1 MAFSVQ
7 QDFLRC
13 LLKLGLTNEY
23 SDITVVCRHNNCREE
38 MRMSKLLLATACPS
52 LQAQLR
58 CGSEVV
64 LPLTAPT
71 FKAALFLSC
80 GLALDECDPGVDVDS
95 LWAAAAV
102 LNLDVPQLGQPQAH
116 TSSGILRPRHRFLN
130 SQWANWAFIL
140 LLCIAVLAAW
150 VPMLHY
156 TMESFFMDDS
166 MIARNPNVYMDL
178 DVLRLFCT
186 DYWGLDLFAG
196 TWTHKSFRPLTVLT
210 FRWNYLL
217 HGFHSAG
224 FHNTNLCIHLLCS
237 GFLGIVGT
245 HAGLTRQWAGLL
257 ALLFC
262 AHPVH
267 TESVLYIVG
276 RADLLC
282 LFLILAAISVHSA
295 YGTACGGFR
304 QNWVILLGMTLS
316 CGLLIAAGLCKET
329 GFCFFGLLIVWD
341 ILRLATVAKPRA
353 WLQMRSMLLLLVGF
367 LSCAFRV
374 WFTGTT
380 IERMDPHSNPV
391 AAEENASVRFLSYA
405 LVHGMYGKLL
415 AWPAR
420 LCYDYSYDAVP
431 LVRSFSDVRLLLPL
445 AAYAS
450 FAQMLTVAAGR
461 FRYRAFKNTVFE
473 APLLGIAIFLLGFVP
488 MSNILFPVGTMIAER
503 LLYIPSAGLLL
514 ALCGFA
520 QQQFSATW
528 LPKFAAVVGILHAH
542 LTAQRVLEWSSPESI
557 TVADA
562 AKQKRSVRVQYNF
575 GAHLLSAQRYDE
587 ALSAFRLVMEIDPSD
602 RDCMPLYR
610 AGQIHFYQKN
620 YAVAEQL
627 LEKAVQ
633 GQFSPLILNEEEVF
647 HDYALALWFMEKP
660 HDAVMNFEKSLAINS
675 TFTKGLNNLGCALG
689 LGALFGRLPSE
700 AMHYGIDHLQ
710 QAISLNP
717 RSLLYWR
724 NLVALLRFAEEEDIA
739 KRAWEEVLTLDPA
752 GSLPEDCSWEFAL
765 R

>member
-7 QDFLRC
+7 QDFLRS
-13 LLKLGLTNEY
+13 LLKFGLTHEY
-23 SDITVVCRHNNCREE
+23 SDITVVCLHNNCREE

-58 CGSEVV
+58 HGSEIV
-64 LPLTAPT
+64 LPLAASTL
-71 FKAALFLSC
+71 KAALCLSC

-95 LWAAAAV
+95 LLAATAV
-102 LNLDVPQLGQPQAH
+102 LNLNVPQLGQPQAL
-116 TSSGILRPRHRFLN
+116 TSSSMRQRLRHRFLK
-130 SQWANWAFIL
+130 SEGADWAL
-140 LLCIAVLAAW
+140 YTLLCMTVLAAW
-150 VPMLHY
+150 VPSIHY

-178 DVLRLFCT
+178 DFRRLFRT
-186 DYWGLDLFAG
+186 DYWGLDMFAG

-282 LFLILAAISVHSA
+282 LLLILAATLVHSA
-295 YGTACGGFR
+295 CGTACGGFVR
-304 QNWVILLGMTLS
+304 NLVILLGMTLS

-329 GFCFFGLLIVWD
+329 GFCFFGLLIGWD

-353 WLQMRSMLLLLVGF
+353 WLWMRTMLLLIVGF

-374 WFTGTT
+374 WLTGTT

-391 AAEENASVRFLSYA
+391 AAAGNGSVRVLSYA
-405 LVHGMYGKLL
+405 LVHGIYGKLL

-445 AAYAS
+445 AAYTS
-450 FAQMLTVAAGR
+450 FAQMLTVATIR
-461 FRYRAFKNTVFE
+461 FRYSAFKNAAFE
-473 APLLGIAIFLLGFVP
+473 APLLGIAMFVLGFVP
-488 MSNILFPVGTMIAER
+488 MSNMLFPVGTMIAER

-514 ALCGFA
+514 TLCGFA
-520 QQQFSATW
+520 QHFSAT
-528 LPKFAAVVGILHAH
+528 LPKLAAVAICILHAQ

-562 AKQKRSVRVQYNF
+562 AKQRRSVRVQYNF

-587 ALSAFRLVMEIDPSD
+587 ALSAFRLVMEIDPTD

-610 AGQIHFYQKN
+610 AGQILFYQRH

-660 HDAVMNFEKSLAINS
+660 HDAVVNFEKSLAINS

-689 LGALFGRLPSE
+689 LGALFGRLPAE
-700 AMHYGIDHLQ
+700 AMHYGIDQLQ
-710 QAISLNP
+710 QAVTLNP

-739 KRAWEEVLTLDPA
+739 NRAWEEVLTLDPT